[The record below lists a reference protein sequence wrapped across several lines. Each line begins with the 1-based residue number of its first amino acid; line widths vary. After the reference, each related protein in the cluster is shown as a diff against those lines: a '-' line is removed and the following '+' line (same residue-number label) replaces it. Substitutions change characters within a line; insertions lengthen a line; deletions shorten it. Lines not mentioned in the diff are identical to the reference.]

1 MDNNKY
7 TRAVELF
14 NACISAGQDQIEAN
28 LCFDTL
34 IEHLHASFAV
44 PESTQANC
52 DECRRV
58 LKKEV
63 STQDILCI
71 PPKVSDAVYPIA
83 LARSL
88 MTDYQLPFI
97 ASKLRHMNEFHTR
110 YGSLILDAMSQ

>member
-1 MDNNKY
+1 MDNDKY

-14 NACISAGQDQIEAN
+14 NACISAGKDHIEAN
-28 LCFDTL
+28 LCFDSL
-34 IEHLHASFAV
+34 MEHLHANFIV
-44 PESTQANC
+44 PESTKANW

-83 LARSL
+83 LARSP
-88 MTDYQLPFI
+88 MTEYQLPFI
-97 ASKLRHMNEFHTR
+97 ASKLLQMDEFHNR
-110 YGSLILDAMSQ
+110 YGRLIIESMTQ